1 MLLLL
6 GGVAVA
12 QELTPYKSLTFPD
25 ENKDNNKKQ
34 SYTTTWTAK
43 IGDDSWS
50 ISNFNN
56 NSWTNNWT
64 YIKCG
69 TKSAAS
75 VGTITNDK
83 AFDKAIDKV
92 IVGLTATKS
101 NVNSIKLIV
110 ASDKE
115 CSNVVETITGDISKA
130 SSKTKS
136 NVEFAIAAPSTGLFY
151 SLVVDCKK
159 GSSNG
164 IVCIY
169 NVDYY
174 ASASSSTV
182 KAPELSVS
190 SLTFSTPFDV
200 TITAEEDADIYYTL
214 DGSDPTTLSTKYDG
228 SAIHITKTT
237 TLKAIAV
244 KNGESSEIAT
254 AIYAYKDGVAHDGT
268 YASPLSTDE
277 VIQRA
282 SEFNG
287 KNVWV
292 KGIVLG
298 EAENSGYS
306 ALRASSASLALGEIG
321 STDNLPIL
329 LEKGSNERNYCN
341 ANYKTLTGKEIM
353 FYGTINQ
360 RTGSGT
366 GYYSRTGIKV
376 VKSFSGTE
384 DTPVATL
391 AVKTSEG
398 YATFVC
404 GYEFYVP
411 EGVVCTSITNANE
424 NGVLTTGHEFKA
436 DNIVPANYPVLVKA
450 DGPKT
455 FNLVIPSGGVYKP
468 DETNLLKAGKG
479 EDITA
484 ESGHHYYKLAYDDF
498 DTKEGLGFYWGAA
511 EGGAFY
517 VPKGNAY
524 LDVPS
529 TSATSVMSF
538 RLEDAVTGIATA
550 KVNRQAEKMAY
561 TIDGRRVDASH
572 LTKGIYIVNGK
583 KVMVK

>member
-1 MLLLL
+1 MRTFYSLKTFFVMCVLCMTGTFCALAQTTVTFTAGTDVSSTTSITKDGVTILLTEGNSSSTIGPGKLD
-6 GGVAVA
+6 
-12 QELTPYKSLTFPD
+12 QTEYRFYKGSTVVVSSSKGNITKIVF
-25 ENKDNNKKQ
+25 NCTANNTDKYGPGCFEKQ
-34 SYTTTWTAK
+34 TGYSYASEKGTWV
-43 IGDDSWS
+43 GD
-50 ISNFNN
+50 
-56 NSWTNNWT
+56 
-64 YIKCG
+64 
-69 TKSAAS
+69 AAS
-75 VGTITNDK
+75 VEFT
-83 AFDKAIDKV
+83 
-92 IVGLTATKS
+92 
-101 NVNSIKLIV
+101 
-110 ASDKE
+110 
-115 CSNVVETITGDISKA
+115 A
-130 SSKTKS
+130 SSNQVRANT
-136 NVEFAIAAPSTGLFY
+136 VEVTY
-151 SLVVDCKK
+151 V
-159 GSSNG
+159 
-164 IVCIY
+164 
-169 NVDYY
+169 
-174 ASASSSTV
+174 SSSTV
-182 KAPELSVS
+182 TAPKISEDSKI
-190 SLTFSTPFDV
+190 FREPFDV
-200 TITAEEDADIYYTL
+200 TITAEDGADIYYTL
-214 DGSDPTTLSTKYDG
+214 DGSDPTASSAKYG
-228 SAIHITKTT
+228 GTAIHITETC

-254 AIYAYKDGVAHDGT
+254 AIYTYKDGVAHDGT

-306 ALRASSASLALGEIG
+306 ELRASSASLALGEIG

-329 LEKGSNERNYCN
+329 LEKGSNERIYCN

-384 DTPVATL
+384 DAPVSAL
-391 AVKTSEG
+391 AIKTTEG

-404 GYEFYVP
+404 DYEFYVP
-411 EGVVCTSITNANE
+411 DGVVCTAITNASE

-436 DNIVPANYPVLVKA
+436 DKIVPANYPVLVKA
-450 DGPKT
+450 GGPKT
-455 FNLVIPSGGVYKP
+455 FNLVIPSGGVNKP
-468 DETNLLKAGKG
+468 DETNLLKVGKG
-479 EDITA
+479 EDIIA
-484 ESGHHYYKLAYDDF
+484 ETGHHYYKLAYDDF

-529 TSATSVMSF
+529 ASTTSVMSF
-538 RLEDAVTGIATA
+538 RLEDAVTGIATTVVNGQTE
-550 KVNRQAEKMAY
+550 KVAY